1 MKEMKSLLRAEVYV
15 EDAFIE
21 WLLSQEVSC
30 QKVKGQSRAEERYS
44 GPKVL
49 WMRVIVRAAFDLAS
63 YKNDNRL
70 ALRKYADN
78 AHKWLFEK
86 SHLFNSFE
94 NICAMLGLNA
104 VPIRNW
110 AAKLTKEEVM
120 KMEHLDRRPLTD
132 SFEILDRG
140 SRRGVVSTDFDEEF

>member
-21 WLLSQEVSC
+21 WLISQEISC
-30 QKVKGQSRAEERYS
+30 QKVRGQFRTDDRYS
-44 GPKVL
+44 GSKVL
-49 WMRVIVRAAFDLAS
+49 WMRVIIRAAFDLAS

-110 AAKLTKEEVM
+110 AASLTKEEVM
-120 KMEHLDRRPLTD
+120 KMEHLDRRPLND
-132 SFEILDRG
+132 AFELFERG
-140 SRRGVVSTDFDEEF
+140 SRRGMVSTELDEEF

>member
-1 MKEMKSLLRAEVYV
+1 MRELKALTRAEVFV

-21 WLLSQEVSC
+21 WLCAQSPLVP
-30 QKVKGQSRAEERYS
+30 KIKGDARVDDSYS
-44 GPKVL
+44 GPKAL

-86 SHLFNSFE
+86 SFLFNSFE
-94 NICAMLGLNA
+94 NICAMLGLNPG
-104 VPIRNW
+104 PIRDW
-110 AAKLTKEEVM
+110 ASGLTKEDVM
-120 KMEHLDRRPLTD
+120 KMEHLDRRPLGD
-132 SFEILDRG
+132 EQDRLG
-140 SRRGVVSTDFDEEF
+140 KRRGMVPTDFDEDF